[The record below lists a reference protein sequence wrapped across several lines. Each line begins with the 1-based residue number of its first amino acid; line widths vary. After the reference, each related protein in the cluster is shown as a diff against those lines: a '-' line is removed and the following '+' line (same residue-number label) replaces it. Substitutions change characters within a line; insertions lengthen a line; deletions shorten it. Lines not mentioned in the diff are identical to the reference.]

1 MVEGT
6 TITPGSSVNAAR
18 MNATTTKFSPKPGEE
33 NVSDKERREIKDLER
48 REREVKRHERAHRAA
63 GAGLVVGGI
72 KYKYKTGPDGKRYA
86 VAGEVNLDVSPERD
100 PQKTIQKAERIKRA
114 ALAPAEPSAQD
125 RRVARQAEQMKR
137 EAQRELAAQRR
148 QEGANYGAVEVA
160 LGTRAVFIDA
170 RA

>member
-6 TITPGSSVNAAR
+6 TITPGSSASAAR
-18 MNATTTKFSPKPGEE
+18 TNATTTQFSRRPGEKS
-33 NVSDKERREIKDLER
+33 VSDKERREVEDLER
-48 REREVKRHERAHRAA
+48 REREVRRHERAHRAA

-72 KYKYKTGPDGKRYA
+72 KYKYKTGPDGKRYV

-100 PQKTIQKAERIKRA
+100 PKKTIQKAERIKRA

-137 EAQRELAAQRR
+137 EAQRELAALRA
-148 QEGANYGAVEVA
+148 QEGGNYGADVA